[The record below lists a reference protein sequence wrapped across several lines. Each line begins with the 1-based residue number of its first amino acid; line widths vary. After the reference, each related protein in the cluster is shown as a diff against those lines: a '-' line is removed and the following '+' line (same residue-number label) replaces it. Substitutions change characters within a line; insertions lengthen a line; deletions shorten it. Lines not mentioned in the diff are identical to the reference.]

1 MAVPTMYSYLLSHYD
16 SHMTPEEQ
24 AAARSAA
31 AALRL
36 TVSGSAAAPV
46 PLLQR
51 WKALSGQQLLER
63 YGMTETGMILSN
75 PYEVRQGGQGGSH
88 WGVS

>member
-1 MAVPTMYSYLLSHYD
+1 MYSYLLSHYE

-24 AAARSAA
+24 QAAQAA
-31 AALRL
+31 VAALRL

-51 WKALSGQQLLER
+51 WQALSGQRLLER

-75 PYEVRQGGQGGSH
+75 PYEVRISWH
-88 WGVS
+88 